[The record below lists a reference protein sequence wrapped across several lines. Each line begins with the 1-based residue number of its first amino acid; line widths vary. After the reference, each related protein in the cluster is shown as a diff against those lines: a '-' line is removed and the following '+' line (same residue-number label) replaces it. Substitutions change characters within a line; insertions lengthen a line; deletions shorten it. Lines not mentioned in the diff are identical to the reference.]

1 MRESP
6 TILVAVLFSVSQT
19 ARAETVVVSDA
30 GSENLREGAG
40 DELEQVGIE
49 ASATQTGAA
58 ARRARRRAFASD
70 TVHALVVCRTKPVRI
85 DVFYPNGSRLGE
97 LAFSVPADDDPSSAA
112 VYASERIRAE
122 RFIADVPL
130 PSPFSPA
137 VWWVGLGAD
146 ALFSPGGI
154 APLAFITLDVG
165 YRFHRNWSLGGFVS
179 VQPYMR
185 QLDAGPLQTRL
196 RLDQFGV
203 AISYHPLVMKRVDL
217 ALGARVSA
225 SRFGANGTRAS
236 TGGQLLPQKDAV
248 WLVFP
253 AGRMALRVGLTKHL
267 WLRIQGELGALLP
280 RAVVSAGLME
290 LGSLGE
296 LAGQAGLGLEVHLR

>member
-6 TILVAVLFSVSQT
+6 AILVAVLLSVSQT
-19 ARAETVVVSDA
+19 ARAETVVVSDD
-30 GSENLREGAG
+30 GSEKLCDSAQE
-40 DELEQVGIE
+40 ELAQVGIE
-49 ASATQTGAA
+49 ASGTKTGAP

-70 TVHALVVCRTKPVRI
+70 TVHALVACRTNPARI
-85 DVFYPNGSRLGE
+85 DVFYPDGSRLGE
-97 LAFSVPADDDPSSAA
+97 LAFSVSAEDDPSSAA
-112 VYASERIRAE
+112 LDASERIRSE
-122 RFIADVPL
+122 RFIANVPL

-165 YRFHRNWSLGGFVS
+165 YRFHRHWSLGGFVS

-185 QLDAGPLQTRL
+185 QLDEGPLQTRL

-225 SRFGANGTRAS
+225 ARFGANGTSAS
-236 TGGQLLPQKDAV
+236 TADQLQPRKDAV
-248 WLVFP
+248 WLAYP
-253 AGRMALRVGLTKHL
+253 AGRMAVRVALTKLL

-280 RAVVSAGLME
+280 RAVVSTGLTDF
-290 LGSLGE
+290 GSLGV
-296 LAGQAGLGLEVHLR
+296 LAGQAGLALEVHLR